1 MKKTISLFIL
11 VIFVAGLLVGCG
23 NLGNSSINGGGNDTA
38 SGGGSE
44 SSGENG
50 TTSGGSSESGGENG
64 TASGSGS
71 ESDGENGTASGSG
84 SENSGENGTASG
96 DGSEN
101 SGGNGTASGDGSE
114 SGGENSTASGGSSES
129 GGENGENSSNSPTDE
144 EIPVGTGVGDRF
156 GSIPLEREGGG
167 TVSPDD
173 YRGKI
178 VIVNIWATWCPPCK
192 AELPDFDRIATEYED
207 ELVIIA
213 AHDYSG
219 RANAPAYIEEN
230 FPSSKIIFAYD
241 SYYGDAFFAAGG
253 TKYVPRT
260 AILDQ
265 NGVIVYAQDGMMTYE
280 QLVSII
286 EGLL

>member
-11 VIFVAGLLVGCG
+11 VIFTAGLLVGCV
-23 NLGNSSINGGGNDTA
+23 NLGNSSTNGGGNDTT

-50 TTSGGSSESGGENG
+50 ENSGSGSESGGENG

-71 ESDGENGTASGSG
+71 ESSGENGENSGNGSESSGENGTASGNG
-84 SENSGENGTASG
+84 SENSGENG
-96 DGSEN
+96 EN
-101 SGGNGTASGDGSE
+101 SGGG
-114 SGGENSTASGGSSES
+114 
-129 GGENGENSSNSPTDE
+129 PTNE

-156 GSIPLEREGGG
+156 GSITLEREGGG

-219 RANAPAYIEEN
+219 RANAPAYIENN

>member
-11 VIFVAGLLVGCG
+11 VIFTAGLLVGCV
-23 NLGNSSINGGGNDTA
+23 NLGNSSTNGGGNGTA

-44 SSGENG
+44 SSGENGENSGGGSESGGENGTASGSGSESSGENGTASGNGSESGGENG

-64 TASGSGS
+64 TASGGS
-71 ESDGENGTASGSG
+71 SENGD
-84 SENSGENGTASG
+84 ENG
-96 DGSEN
+96 
-101 SGGNGTASGDGSE
+101 
-114 SGGENSTASGGSSES
+114 TASGGSSES
-129 GGENGENSSNSPTDE
+129 GGENGENSGNGSTNE

-156 GSIPLEREGGG
+156 GSITLEREGGG

-219 RANAPAYIEEN
+219 RANAPAYIENN

>member
-23 NLGNSSINGGGNDTA
+23 NLGNSSTNGGGNDTN

-50 TTSGGSSESGGENG
+50 TASGGSSESSGENGENSGNDSESGGENG
-64 TASGSGS
+64 TASGG
-71 ESDGENGTASGSG
+71 D
-84 SENSGENGTASG
+84 SENSGENG
-96 DGSEN
+96 
-101 SGGNGTASGDGSE
+101 
-114 SGGENSTASGGSSES
+114 TASGGSSES
-129 GGENGENSSNSPTDE
+129 GGENGENSGNSPTDE

-156 GSIPLEREGGG
+156 GSITLEREGGG

-219 RANAPAYIEEN
+219 RANAPAYIENN

-286 EGLL
+286 EKLL